1 MLCRLLVAFPPSQR
15 SFPLACESARRLS
28 SVAYTREDHELHMR
42 TALQQAGK
50 AFSEGEVP
58 IGAVLIIDQTVV
70 AEAHNRVEGHCD
82 ASAHAEI
89 LCMRS
94 AGDKVGSWRMRNAVS
109 LAKRI
114 RTPMCYSH
122 PCSFRLQTLYCTVE
136 PCPMCAAAIQAFRIE
151 RVVYG
156 ASNPRLGAFES
167 GTAPLNPYA
176 PPLDVVSGVLAN
188 ESSELMKNFFRS
200 ARQRKSYS
208 ETKANQKLSS
218 SYIVTHRLKAAV
230 RRLTAWAWL

>member
-28 SVAYTREDHELHMR
+28 SVAYTREEHELHMR

-114 RTPMCYSH
+114 RTPNVLLSPVLLASTDTVLHCRTLSDVCRRH
-122 PCSFRLQTLYCTVE
+122 PSFSYR
-136 PCPMCAAAIQAFRIE
+136 AR
-151 RVVYG
+151 
-156 ASNPRLGAFES
+156 
-167 GTAPLNPYA
+167 
-176 PPLDVVSGVLAN
+176 GVR
-188 ESSELMKNFFRS
+188 SE
-200 ARQRKSYS
+200 
-208 ETKANQKLSS
+208 
-218 SYIVTHRLKAAV
+218 
-230 RRLTAWAWL
+230 